1 MTCQNYS
8 KGIMAQNNSS
18 DVIESLT
25 EFEKALCAKLTRIE
39 IIGKRGR
46 IVPVILTAK
55 MKQSVDMLLQY
66 RERINVSSSNN
77 FIFAIANS
85 DGHMRGSDTLRK
97 LSMETPLKKPLLLR
111 STKLQKQIATLSQ
124 LVNLSENEQDVLAQF
139 MGHDLKTH
147 RDYYRLPSGTIQ
159 VSKVAKL
166 LLQLES
172 GTVPTAE
179 TFQNMTSNDLGFT
192 PDENPSDEGVPDG
205 KYNLNY

>member
-1 MTCQNYS
+1 MTCQDYS

-25 EFEKALCAKLTRIE
+25 EFEKTLCAKLTRIE

-55 MKQSVDMLLQY
+55 MKQSVDILLQY

-85 DGHMRGSDTLRK
+85 DGHMRGNDTLRK

-124 LVNLSENEQDVLAQF
+124 LVNLSENEQDDLA
-139 MGHDLKTH
+139 
-147 RDYYRLPSGTIQ
+147 
-159 VSKVAKL
+159 
-166 LLQLES
+166 
-172 GTVPTAE
+172 
-179 TFQNMTSNDLGFT
+179 
-192 PDENPSDEGVPDG
+192 
-205 KYNLNY
+205 